1 MAQAKELRAMPANEL
16 TQKLTESRAALTL
29 LRLKARQGALEQ
41 PHQIRQLRRDIAR
54 FLTVL
59 AEEKGTPRAS

>member
-1 MAQAKELRAMPANEL
+1 MAQAKELRAVPAVEL
-16 TQKLTESRAALTL
+16 SQRLTEARKTLTL

-54 FLTVL
+54 LLTVL
-59 AEEKGTPRAS
+59 TEEKGTHVSP